1 VTDRGVRTRAC
12 RVENRLDAWRFALCL
27 AVTAPSLFSQNI
39 PHLAYALPAGGQ
51 QGASFQVTL
60 GGQFLPNVTDVFVSG
75 KGVSATV
82 KNYARPMNG
91 QQATDL
97 RDKMQELQK
106 QPMSPAVFQQM
117 LDIRVKLLTFNT
129 GRLSSPVLAE
139 TVTLDVTISP
149 DAAPG
154 KRELRVATPQ
164 GLSNPLVFCVGQLP
178 EFMEKETLNIVQ
190 PPNQQNINQV
200 RVSQSLTDM
209 AVTLPAIVNGRIKPG
224 LVQPQGSNRSGQPYM
239 PGEAD
244 RYRFQARQGQHLV
257 IAANAR
263 ELIPYLADAVPGWF
277 QAVLTLYDSG
287 GNEVAYDD
295 DYRFHPDPVIHYLVP
310 KDGEYTVE
318 IKDALYRGREDFVYR
333 IAIGELPFITGTFP
347 LGGAAHSKTKVEL
360 TGWNLPANKITMD
373 GKDKKPGIYPLTAHD
388 RQRLSNTVP
397 FMVDTLPEAL
407 EKEPNNTQANAQK
420 VKLPII
426 VNGRIDRPGDW
437 DVFSFSGRA
446 GQAIVAEAYA
456 RRLDSPLDSV
466 LKLTDRTGK
475 QLAFNDDFED
485 KGAGLETHH
494 ADSRI
499 LTTLP
504 ANGTYYLYIGD
515 AQQKG
520 GPEYAYRLR
529 ISEPRPDFELRA
541 SPSEINV
548 AGGMTVP
555 ITVTVLRKDGFSGEI
570 ALSLKDGPRGFALT
584 GAAVPAGMD
593 EVRLTLT
600 VPPQPQREPISLNL
614 EGRALIQGHEIVRAA
629 VPAENM
635 MQAFFYWHLVPES
648 DLKIAFR
655 RSVMFRTP
663 VRVSAPQPLKI
674 SSGAT
679 IRLRAQVPLPP
690 NSPIQKV
697 QFELSD
703 PPPGIELKESSPVQ
717 DGTEI
722 VIACDAAKIKPG
734 LKGNLIINITGERTP
749 PANAK
754 QQAPARQRISLG
766 ALPAI
771 PFEIAPQNRE
781 ITALSRDRK

>member
-1 VTDRGVRTRAC
+1 MNANERKWSILFFI
-12 RVENRLDAWRFALCL
+12 RVYSRLFAAMFLLLPGLL
-27 AVTAPSLFSQNI
+27 AQNA

-51 QGASFQVTL
+51 QGATFQVTL
-60 GGQFLPNVTDVFVSG
+60 GGQFLPNVTDVYFSG
-75 KGVSATV
+75 QGVSATV

-91 QQATDL
+91 QQALDL

-129 GRLSSPVLAE
+129 TRLRSPVLAE
-139 TVTLDVTISP
+139 TVTLEVTISP
-149 DAAPG
+149 TAALG

-164 GLSNPLVFCVGQLP
+164 GLSNPLVFCVDQLP
-178 EFMEKETLNIVQ
+178 EFTEKESLNIIQ

-200 RVSQSLTDM
+200 RVSQAATDM
-209 AVTLPAIVNGRIKPG
+209 SITLPAIVNGRIKPG
-224 LVQPQGSNRSGQPYM
+224 LAQPQGSNRSGQPYM

-257 IAANAR
+257 IAASAR

-277 QAVLTLYDSG
+277 QAVLTLYDSSG
-287 GNEVAYDD
+287 KEVAYDD

-310 KDGEYTVE
+310 QDGEYAIE

-333 IAIGELPFITGTFP
+333 IAIGELPFITGIFP
-347 LGGAAHSKTKVEL
+347 LGGAAGAKTKVEL
-360 TGWNLPANKITMD
+360 TGWNLPSNRMTMT
-373 GKDKKPGIYPLTAHD
+373 GKDKKPGIYPVAAHG
-388 RQRLSNTVP
+388 QKLLSNSVP
-397 FMVDTLPEAL
+397 FLVDTLPESF
-407 EKEPNNTQANAQK
+407 EKEPNNTQATAQK

-426 VNGRIDRPGDW
+426 LNGRIDRPGDW
-437 DVFSFSGRA
+437 DVFSFNGRA
-446 GQAIVAEAYA
+446 GQSIVAEVYA

-466 LKLTDRTGK
+466 LKLTDRAGK

-499 LTTLP
+499 MTTLP

-529 ISEPRPDFELRA
+529 ISEPRPDFDLRV
-541 SPSEINV
+541 SPSEINA

-555 ITVTVLRKDGFSGEI
+555 LTVTALRKDGFSGEI
-570 ALSLKDGPRGFALT
+570 ALSLKDPPRGFNLN
-584 GAAVPAGMD
+584 GAVVPAGAD

-600 VPPQPQREPISLNL
+600 VPPQPQREPLSLNL
-614 EGRALIQGHEIVRAA
+614 EGRALVQGREVTRPA

-648 DLKIAFR
+648 DLKVTLR
-655 RSVMFRTP
+655 RGMFRTP
-663 VRVSAPQPLKI
+663 VRVSSSQPVRI
-674 SSGAT
+674 SSGGT

-703 PPPGIELKESSPVQ
+703 PPAGIELKDSPPVQ

-722 VIACDAAKIKPG
+722 VLQCDAAKLKPG

-749 PANAK
+749 PPNAK
-754 QQAPARQRISLG
+754 AQAAARQRVSLG
-766 ALPAI
+766 TLPAI
-771 PFEIAPQNRE
+771 PFEIVAKQPS
-781 ITALSRDRK
+781 L